1 MPSRNGCEPR
11 IQRNKGYEDMGCL
24 CNLFEND
31 TIWLIILCL
40 LVLSL
45 GCGSNSFGCGGNR

>member
-1 MPSRNGCEPR
+1 
-11 IQRNKGYEDMGCL
+11 MGCL

-45 GCGSNSFGCGGNR
+45 GCGGSCFGCSGNR

>member
-11 IQRNKGYEDMGCL
+11 IYGNKGYEDMGCL

-45 GCGSNSFGCGGNR
+45 GCGGSCFGCSGNR

>member
-1 MPSRNGCEPR
+1 
-11 IQRNKGYEDMGCL
+11 MGCL